1 MMPLTLADSGEELI
15 IKKIGGNAEVKQHLA
30 DLGFIVGGNVTV
42 ITMINGNLIAKVKET
57 RVAISKEMAQ
67 RIMI

>member
-1 MMPLTLADSGEELI
+1 MMPLTLAETGEELI

-30 DLGFIVGGNVTV
+30 DLGFVVGGDVTV
-42 ITMINGNLIAKVKET
+42 ITVINGNLIAKVKET